1 MTKAEIVAQI
11 AEKTG
16 IEKGAVQNVV
26 ENFMEVVKASMA
38 KGENVYL
45 RGFGSFIIK
54 TRAEKTGR
62 NISKN
67 VAITI
72 PAHKNPVAPVV
83 FHVLDVVGKASD
95 LARLKEMEETQL
107 RLEDG
112 VDKDEVFASDADAF
126 DDLHLLFLQQL
137 AVDEFDVQADLAQ
150 QVDRLGHQLFKDA
163 VEQDV
168 GVAEIH
174 FLSVLDAL
182 LVFLEEL

>member
-1 MTKAEIVAQI
+1 
-11 AEKTG
+11 
-16 IEKGAVQNVV
+16 
-26 ENFMEVVKASMA
+26 
-38 KGENVYL
+38 
-45 RGFGSFIIK
+45 
-54 TRAEKTGR
+54 
-62 NISKN
+62 
-67 VAITI
+67 
-72 PAHKNPVAPVV
+72 
-83 FHVLDVVGKASD
+83 
-95 LARLKEMEETQL
+95 MEETQL

-150 QVDRLGHQLFKDA
+150 QVDRLGHQLLKDA

-182 LVFLEEL
+182 LVFLEELRNAPRVLFNGDNVFFAPEDLHFLDFHEFVLAVEVGEV